1 MSTTISLKLSKIDKV
16 CLFKYTRREYKNQK
30 YLSTEMKL
38 LTPLQLLLLILLLPL
53 SNRKYLLVFTLV
65 RNMLAL

>member
-1 MSTTISLKLSKIDKV
+1 
-16 CLFKYTRREYKNQK
+16 
-30 YLSTEMKL
+30 MKL
-38 LTPLQLLLLILLLPL
+38 LMLLQLLQLLLILLPL